1 MKKLTDILENKNVI
15 LDENSDASLEIL
27 LNEADAKPPE
37 NTDVGIVLSRLSDM
51 ISMSDDLYDTASSL
65 EEIDKETADTVEST
79 YNSIDELYAMFD
91 DKYDI
96 FRSDFDMGDIE
107 MDEDFRIS
115 LDDLLNE
122 ATDELSEAF
131 LRLPGHFI
139 NNELYGV
146 ERDLNTFIKGLKNG
160 NDVNMKEL
168 NKIIKI
174 LQSAKKEVKKFNKPE
189 DVPVSFQYKKESID
203 INEYFSKA
211 DLKLIDKMYDKK
223 GNLTPLGRKVMNHGK
238 KPGDKGYIEE
248 ATRRNQGLTDLF
260 HNLAAVERQLRPNS
274 PIHRLVEKTAEG
286 NYTAE
291 FKKMQKLVAP
301 LVKMWDDIEADLDTD
316 YPRESIEEA
325 GGDWVVVDLNTK
337 KVTYVKSYDAAS
349 KYVKKNGGVIASA
362 EYYADNKKKFES
374 VDINGATEL
383 NEREDLFKKWK
394 QPNKGNPF
402 MLVGEKIGFDG
413 PGMMFGKKDP
423 KKPIIGKV
431 TKASASQLSVTWE
444 NASNDLAQRYK
455 VINSNE
461 FELLKYERSMA
472 MDLPRGVMYVVRLKD
487 RFREEKEIIEED
499 KYTDLGLSVS
509 HTLNMAQTFWYKL
522 GGKAQIDQKK
532 YAKLEADYVKRG
544 KVKVKLDDI
553 GKVTF
558 KNVTHHLT
566 FKDKSK
572 AMFHVSDKPGTPTV
586 IGNFD
591 ALGVNGKRGNMF
603 HSAIKDRDLDLTFT
617 ESIEEAKVPKTI
629 EISVGASIQEVK
641 YTKKSDI
648 WEPKNKKSLKITK
661 GGEYVVVDI
670 EDKYRSG
677 LAYIFKANDKTY
689 MINHKEVKR
698 VNESI
703 EEAVSSSAL
712 SILKKVGFKE
722 APVDKTTTKVVN
734 SLSGKKLKLTQLFG
748 ISMRAG
754 KWADI
759 FVGSTEDG
767 KYFVVDPSGT
777 TIFNKES
784 ELVTALKS
792 AALGESIN
800 HFLKGGKDLN
810 DIVG

>member
-79 YNSIDELYAMFD
+79 YNSLDELYAMFD

-146 ERDLNTFIKGLKNG
+146 ERDLNTFIKGLQNG

-189 DVPVSFQYKKESID
+189 EVPVSFQYKKESI
-203 INEYFSKA
+203 
-211 DLKLIDKMYDKK
+211 
-223 GNLTPLGRKVMNHGK
+223 
-238 KPGDKGYIEE
+238 EE
-248 ATRRNQGLTDLF
+248 AKRRNQGLTDLF

-325 GGDWVVVDLNTK
+325 KMSPEDTKLAQEIIKSEDERVSVTYGQKLKVARQKLIKKYGKDWAKMVESIEEAGGDWVVVDLNTK

-362 EYYADNKKKFES
+362 EYYVDNKKKFEDTS
-374 VDINGATEL
+374 FE
-383 NEREDLFKKWK
+383 
-394 QPNKGNPF
+394 
-402 MLVGEKIGFDG
+402 GEPLD
-413 PGMMFGKKDP
+413 
-423 KKPIIGKV
+423 
-431 TKASASQLSVTWE
+431 
-444 NASNDLAQRYK
+444 
-455 VINSNE
+455 
-461 FELLKYERSMA
+461 
-472 MDLPRGVMYVVRLKD
+472 
-487 RFREEKEIIEED
+487 ED

-572 AMFHVSDKPGTPTV
+572 AMFHVSDKAGTPTV
-586 IGNFD
+586 LGSFD
-591 ALGVNGKRGNMF
+591 SLSVNGKKGNMF
-603 HSAIKDRDLDLTFT
+603 HSAIKDKDLDLTFT
-617 ESIEEAKVPKTI
+617 ESIEEAV
-629 EISVGASIQEVK
+629 
-641 YTKKSDI
+641 
-648 WEPKNKKSLKITK
+648 
-661 GGEYVVVDI
+661 
-670 EDKYRSG
+670 SG
-677 LAYIFKANDKTY
+677 ST
-689 MINHKEVKR
+689 
-698 VNESI
+698 
-703 EEAVSSSAL
+703 L

-722 APVDKTTTKVVN
+722 APVDNTTTKVVN

>member
-79 YNSIDELYAMFD
+79 YNSLDELYAMFD

-146 ERDLNTFIKGLKNG
+146 ERDLNTFIKGLQNG

-189 DVPVSFQYKKESID
+189 EVPVSFQYKKESI
-203 INEYFSKA
+203 
-211 DLKLIDKMYDKK
+211 
-223 GNLTPLGRKVMNHGK
+223 
-238 KPGDKGYIEE
+238 EE
-248 ATRRNQGLTDLF
+248 AKRRNQGLTDLF

-325 GGDWVVVDLNTK
+325 KMSPEDTKLAQEIIKSEDERVSVTYGQKLKVARQKLIKKYGKDWAKMVESIEEAGGDWVVVDLNTK

-362 EYYADNKKKFES
+362 EYYADNKKKFEDTS
-374 VDINGATEL
+374 FE
-383 NEREDLFKKWK
+383 
-394 QPNKGNPF
+394 
-402 MLVGEKIGFDG
+402 GEPLD
-413 PGMMFGKKDP
+413 
-423 KKPIIGKV
+423 
-431 TKASASQLSVTWE
+431 
-444 NASNDLAQRYK
+444 
-455 VINSNE
+455 
-461 FELLKYERSMA
+461 
-472 MDLPRGVMYVVRLKD
+472 
-487 RFREEKEIIEED
+487 ED

-617 ESIEEAKVPKTI
+617 ESIEEAV
-629 EISVGASIQEVK
+629 
-641 YTKKSDI
+641 
-648 WEPKNKKSLKITK
+648 
-661 GGEYVVVDI
+661 
-670 EDKYRSG
+670 SG
-677 LAYIFKANDKTY
+677 ST
-689 MINHKEVKR
+689 
-698 VNESI
+698 
-703 EEAVSSSAL
+703 L

-722 APVDKTTTKVVN
+722 APVDNTTTKVVN

>member
-37 NTDVGIVLSRLSDM
+37 NTDVGLVLSRLSDM

-65 EEIDKETADTVEST
+65 EEIDKETADSVEST
-79 YNSIDELYAMFD
+79 YNSLDELYAMFD

-122 ATDELSEAF
+122 ATGELSEAF

-146 ERDLNTFIKGLKNG
+146 ERDLNTFIKGLQNG

-189 DVPVSFQYKKESID
+189 DVPVSFQYKKESI
-203 INEYFSKA
+203 
-211 DLKLIDKMYDKK
+211 
-223 GNLTPLGRKVMNHGK
+223 
-238 KPGDKGYIEE
+238 EE
-248 ATRRNQGLTDLF
+248 AKRRNQGLTDLF
-260 HNLAAVERQLRPNS
+260 HNLAEVERQLRPNS
-274 PIHRLVEKTAEG
+274 TIHRLVEKTAEG

-316 YPRESIEEA
+316 YPRESIDINELTADEKKLIDKMYDKKGNLTPLGKKVMNHGKKPGDKGYIEEA
-325 GGDWVVVDLNTK
+325 KMSPEDTKLAQEIIKSEDEKVSVTYGQKLKVARQKLIKKYGKDWAKMVESINEAGKGDWVVVDLKTK
-337 KVTYVKSYDAAS
+337 KVTYVKSYDDAS

-362 EYYADNKKKFES
+362 EYYVDNKKKFEDTS
-374 VDINGATEL
+374 FE
-383 NEREDLFKKWK
+383 
-394 QPNKGNPF
+394 
-402 MLVGEKIGFDG
+402 GEPLD
-413 PGMMFGKKDP
+413 
-423 KKPIIGKV
+423 
-431 TKASASQLSVTWE
+431 
-444 NASNDLAQRYK
+444 
-455 VINSNE
+455 
-461 FELLKYERSMA
+461 
-472 MDLPRGVMYVVRLKD
+472 
-487 RFREEKEIIEED
+487 ED
-499 KYTDLGLSVS
+499 KYTELGLNVK

-522 GGKAQIDQKK
+522 GGKRLVDQKK

-544 KVKVKLDDI
+544 KVTVKLDDI

-558 KNVTHHLT
+558 KNVTHNLT
-566 FKDKSK
+566 FKDKSR
-572 AMFHVSDKPGTPTV
+572 AMFHVSEKPGTPTT

-591 ALGVNGKRGNMF
+591 ALGINGKRGNMF

-617 ESIEEAKVPKTI
+617 EAKAFTKVNESINEARLDLWSRLSDSMLGAKVEYDGPARFSKVDPKKPIIGTI
-629 EISVGASIQEVK
+629 
-641 YTKKSDI
+641 KKVS
-648 WEPKNKKSLKITK
+648 KSLLKIDWENVK
-661 GGEYVVVDI
+661 APFRGLNKIAHKNDYDFFPSDRYFSKEAEYVVSLKD
-670 EDKYRSG
+670 R
-677 LAYIFKANDKTY
+677 F
-689 MINHKEVKR
+689 R
-698 VNESI
+698 ESI
-703 EEAVSSSAL
+703 EEAVSGSTL

-722 APVDKTTTKVVN
+722 APVDNATTKVVN

-767 KYFVVDPSGT
+767 KYFVADPSGT

-800 HFLKGGKDLN
+800 RFLKGGKDLN

>member
-79 YNSIDELYAMFD
+79 YNSLDELYAMFD

-146 ERDLNTFIKGLKNG
+146 ERDLNTFIKGLQNG

-189 DVPVSFQYKKESID
+189 EVPVSFQYKKESI
-203 INEYFSKA
+203 
-211 DLKLIDKMYDKK
+211 
-223 GNLTPLGRKVMNHGK
+223 
-238 KPGDKGYIEE
+238 EE
-248 ATRRNQGLTDLF
+248 AKRRNQGLTDLF

-325 GGDWVVVDLNTK
+325 KMSPEDTKLAQEIIKSEDERVSVTYGQKLKVARQKLIKKYGKDWAKMVESIEEAGGDWVVVDLNTK

-362 EYYADNKKKFES
+362 EYYADNKKKFEDTS
-374 VDINGATEL
+374 FE
-383 NEREDLFKKWK
+383 
-394 QPNKGNPF
+394 
-402 MLVGEKIGFDG
+402 GEPLD
-413 PGMMFGKKDP
+413 
-423 KKPIIGKV
+423 
-431 TKASASQLSVTWE
+431 
-444 NASNDLAQRYK
+444 
-455 VINSNE
+455 
-461 FELLKYERSMA
+461 
-472 MDLPRGVMYVVRLKD
+472 
-487 RFREEKEIIEED
+487 ED

-572 AMFHVSDKPGTPTV
+572 AMFHVSDKAGTPTV
-586 IGNFD
+586 LGSFD
-591 ALGVNGKRGNMF
+591 SLSVNGKKGNMF
-603 HSAIKDRDLDLTFT
+603 HSAIKDKDLDLTFT
-617 ESIEEAKVPKTI
+617 ESIEEAV
-629 EISVGASIQEVK
+629 
-641 YTKKSDI
+641 
-648 WEPKNKKSLKITK
+648 
-661 GGEYVVVDI
+661 
-670 EDKYRSG
+670 SG
-677 LAYIFKANDKTY
+677 ST
-689 MINHKEVKR
+689 
-698 VNESI
+698 
-703 EEAVSSSAL
+703 L

-722 APVDKTTTKVVN
+722 APVDNTTTKVVN

>member
-27 LNEADAKPPE
+27 LNEAEAKPPE
-37 NTDVGIVLSRLSDM
+37 NTDVGLVLSRLSDM

-65 EEIDKETADTVEST
+65 EEIDKETADSVEST
-79 YNSIDELYAMFD
+79 YNSLDELYAMFD

-122 ATDELSEAF
+122 ATGELSEAF

-146 ERDLNTFIKGLKNG
+146 ERDLNTFIKGLQNG

-189 DVPVSFQYKKESID
+189 DVPVSFQYKKESIEEAARRSQGLTDLFHSLAEVERQLRPNSAIHRMVEKTAGGNYTAEFKKMQKLVDTLVKMWDDIEMDLDTDYPRESID
-203 INEYFSKA
+203 INELTTDEK
-211 DLKLIDKMYDKK
+211 KLINKMYDKK
-223 GNLTPLGRKVMNHGK
+223 GNLTPLGKKVMNHGK

-248 ATRRNQGLTDLF
+248 AKNMPNDDWMFYTDFQKGKYDNWVKRN
-260 HNLAAVERQLRPNS
+260 
-274 PIHRLVEKTAEG
+274 KTIITKWVKLNDGE
-286 NYTAE
+286 YT
-291 FKKMQKLVAP
+291 FFDKKVTGSDKALVAEA
-301 LVKMWDDIEADLDTD
+301 KMA
-316 YPRESIEEA
+316 ESIEEA
-325 GGDWVVVDLNTK
+325 KMSPEDTKLAQEIIKSEDEKVSVTYGQKLKVARQKLIKKYGKDWAKMVESINEAGKGDWVVVDLKTK
-337 KVTYVKSYDAAS
+337 KVTYVKSYDDAS

-362 EYYADNKKKFES
+362 EYYVDNKKKFEDTS
-374 VDINGATEL
+374 FE
-383 NEREDLFKKWK
+383 
-394 QPNKGNPF
+394 
-402 MLVGEKIGFDG
+402 GEPLD
-413 PGMMFGKKDP
+413 
-423 KKPIIGKV
+423 
-431 TKASASQLSVTWE
+431 
-444 NASNDLAQRYK
+444 
-455 VINSNE
+455 
-461 FELLKYERSMA
+461 
-472 MDLPRGVMYVVRLKD
+472 
-487 RFREEKEIIEED
+487 ED
-499 KYTDLGLSVS
+499 KYTELGLNVK

-522 GGKAQIDQKK
+522 GGKAKVDQKK

-544 KVKVKLDDI
+544 KVTVKLDKT
-553 GKVTF
+553 GQATF
-558 KNVTHHLT
+558 KNVMHSLT

-572 AMFHVSDKPGTPTV
+572 AMFHVSDKAGTPTA
-586 IGNFD
+586 IGSFD
-591 ALGVNGKRGNMF
+591 SLSVNGKKGNMF

-617 ESIEEAKVPKTI
+617 E
-629 EISVGASIQEVK
+629 EI
-641 YTKKSDI
+641 
-648 WEPKNKKSLKITK
+648 IT
-661 GGEYVVVDI
+661 
-670 EDKYRSG
+670 
-677 LAYIFKANDKTY
+677 
-689 MINHKEVKR
+689 
-698 VNESI
+698 
-703 EEAVSSSAL
+703 EAVSGSTL

-722 APVDKTTTKVVN
+722 APVDNATTKVVN

-767 KYFVVDPSGT
+767 KYFVADPSGT

-792 AALGESIN
+792 AALGESIKEN
-800 HFLKGGKDLN
+800 IKANLVVIKNPIGKKIN
-810 DIVG
+810 DILK

>member
-146 ERDLNTFIKGLKNG
+146 ERDLNTFIKGLQNG

-189 DVPVSFQYKKESID
+189 DVPVSFQYKKES
-203 INEYFSKA
+203 
-211 DLKLIDKMYDKK
+211 
-223 GNLTPLGRKVMNHGK
+223 
-238 KPGDKGYIEE
+238 IEE

-487 RFREEKEIIEED
+487 RFREEKEIIEEAKTIEED

-617 ESIEEAKVPKTI
+617 ESIEEA
-629 EISVGASIQEVK
+629 
-641 YTKKSDI
+641 
-648 WEPKNKKSLKITK
+648 
-661 GGEYVVVDI
+661 
-670 EDKYRSG
+670 
-677 LAYIFKANDKTY
+677 
-689 MINHKEVKR
+689 
-698 VNESI
+698 
-703 EEAVSSSAL
+703 VSSSAL

-810 DIVG
+810 DIIG

>member
-27 LNEADAKPPE
+27 LNEAEAKPPE

-146 ERDLNTFIKGLKNG
+146 ERDLNTFIKGLQNG

-223 GNLTPLGRKVMNHGK
+223 GNLTLFGRKVMNHGK

-362 EYYADNKKKFES
+362 EYYVDNKKKFEDTS
-374 VDINGATEL
+374 FEGEPLDEA
-383 NEREDLFKKWK
+383 K
-394 QPNKGNPF
+394 QK
-402 MLVGEKIGFDG
+402 
-413 PGMMFGKKDP
+413 
-423 KKPIIGKV
+423 
-431 TKASASQLSVTWE
+431 T
-444 NASNDLAQRYK
+444 
-455 VINSNE
+455 
-461 FELLKYERSMA
+461 
-472 MDLPRGVMYVVRLKD
+472 
-487 RFREEKEIIEED
+487 IEED

-617 ESIEEAKVPKTI
+617 ESIEEA
-629 EISVGASIQEVK
+629 
-641 YTKKSDI
+641 
-648 WEPKNKKSLKITK
+648 
-661 GGEYVVVDI
+661 
-670 EDKYRSG
+670 
-677 LAYIFKANDKTY
+677 
-689 MINHKEVKR
+689 
-698 VNESI
+698 
-703 EEAVSSSAL
+703 VSSSAL

-759 FVGSTEDG
+759 FVGTTEDG